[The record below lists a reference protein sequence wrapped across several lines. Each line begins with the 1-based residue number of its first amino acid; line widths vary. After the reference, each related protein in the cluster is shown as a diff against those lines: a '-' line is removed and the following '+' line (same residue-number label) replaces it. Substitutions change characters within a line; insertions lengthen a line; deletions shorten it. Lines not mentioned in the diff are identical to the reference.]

1 MENYKSF
8 VKENMNIY
16 NGLSAGVILFTTM
29 VVPKLSYN
37 ILKFVNNAFVQLVVM
52 ILLLLISLKNVPL
65 ALFGGLALV
74 MMIIKFNNID
84 TDDKILESIKYT
96 DAANILNNKMVSTED
111 ESLNLPQDMNSSENM
126 MSSYEIQ
133 SSGM

>member
-74 MMIIKFNNID
+74 MMIIRFNNID

-96 DAANILNNKMVSTED
+96 DATNILNNKMVSTED

-126 MSSYEIQ
+126 MSSYEMQ